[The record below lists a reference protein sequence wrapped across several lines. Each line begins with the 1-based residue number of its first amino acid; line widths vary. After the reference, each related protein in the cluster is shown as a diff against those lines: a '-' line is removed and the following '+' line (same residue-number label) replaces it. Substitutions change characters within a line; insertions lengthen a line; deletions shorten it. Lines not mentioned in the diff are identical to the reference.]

1 MSLDALRAKLQQNIQ
16 NDKGDKN
23 TSNQAS
29 RSDINEAYSS
39 IKNNSLF
46 AGDGVGAYEDRM
58 KCAIERLQDN
68 DKWTVNT
75 YNEETGEYEDQ
86 KLLDA
91 IADSYDSELDLYINE
106 IVRDVMYNI
115 GENDQVNF
123 GSCSKSYLS
132 DAAIEYLASKGI
144 RADAVGDTN
153 RTYVF
158 SLVKMPS
165 KEQIEKM
172 TTEEI
177 MSHVY
182 SDDAEILTDEK
193 GNKGSIIFSDCLIPD
208 GYAQGA
214 EFNLSSI
221 LDEMGYD
228 CVSKADFKGFT
239 EAEYFEYINGMEDLI
254 QSGEFDKYS
263 NEGLDKLYG
272 QIKDNGDFR
281 SGAQNAVNQLWGG
294 RGFAPGTGGGIDG
307 TEAENYVDVER
318 YEEERKE
325 RALEEEKEKE
335 RQEFIDNYIYDAK
348 QDYIAKNGTEPTAAD
363 LEQIEKEATNKA
375 DIKFG
380 LNWNK

>member
-16 NDKGDKN
+16 NDKGDKS

-29 RSDINEAYSS
+29 RSEINEAYSS
-39 IKNNSLF
+39 VKNNSLF
-46 AGDGVGAYEDRM
+46 AGDSVGSYEDRM
-58 KCAIERLQDN
+58 KCAIEKLQNN
-68 DKWTVNT
+68 DKWTVST

-115 GENDQVNF
+115 GENDKVNF

-165 KEQIEKM
+165 KEQVEKM

-182 SDDAEILTDEK
+182 SEDAEILTDEK

-272 QIKDNGDFR
+272 DIKDNGGFR
-281 SGAQNAVNQLWGG
+281 SSAQNAVNQLWGG
-294 RGFAPGTGGGIDG
+294 RGSAPGTGGIGSSTS
-307 TEAENYVDVER
+307 TEEALAELEKL
-318 YEEERKE
+318 EE
-325 RALEEEKEKE
+325 LEEKEEAEKTSE
-335 RQEFIDNYIYDAK
+335 QREKFIEEYIYEAK
-348 QDYIAKNGTEPTAAD
+348 QDFVAKNGTEPTATD
-363 LEQIEKEATNKA
+363 LEEITKEANRKA
-375 DIKFG
+375 NIKFG
-380 LNWNK
+380 TELQ

>member
-294 RGFAPGTGGGIDG
+294 RGLAPGTGGVGSSTS
-307 TEAENYVDVER
+307 TEETLAEL
-318 YEEERKE
+318 KE
-325 RALEEEKEKE
+325 LEELEAQEEQEKVENEREK
-335 RQEFIDNYIYDAK
+335 FIEEYIYNAK
-348 QDYIAKNGTEPTAAD
+348 QDFVAKNGTEPSATD
-363 LEQIEKEATNKA
+363 LEEITKEANRKA
-375 DIKFG
+375 TIKFG
-380 LNWNK
+380 SELQ

>member
-23 TSNQAS
+23 TSNGAS
-29 RSDINEAYSS
+29 RTEINEAYNSV
-39 IKNNSLF
+39 KNNSLF

-272 QIKDNGDFR
+272 QIKDNGNFR

-294 RGFAPGTGGGIDG
+294 NGLAPGTGGVGSSTS
-307 TEAENYVDVER
+307 TEETLAEL
-318 YEEERKE
+318 KE
-325 RALEEEKEKE
+325 LEELEAQEEQEKVENEREK
-335 RQEFIDNYIYDAK
+335 FIEEYIYNAK
-348 QDYIAKNGTEPTAAD
+348 QDFIAKNGTEPTATD
-363 LEQIEKEATNKA
+363 LEEITKEANRKA
-375 DIKFG
+375 TIKFG
-380 LNWNK
+380 SELQ